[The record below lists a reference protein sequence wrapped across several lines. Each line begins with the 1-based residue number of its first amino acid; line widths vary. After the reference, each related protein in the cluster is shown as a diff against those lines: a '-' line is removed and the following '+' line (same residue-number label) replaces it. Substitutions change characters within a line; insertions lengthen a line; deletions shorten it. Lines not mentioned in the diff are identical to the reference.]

1 MNFEGLRFTVEHGG
15 ERVQLT
21 SPLVGKF
28 NAYNILAACGAA
40 LSYGLDWKT
49 ITRAIANSPARAP
62 AALRAFSKASRF

>member
-1 MNFEGLRFTVEHGG
+1 MVCVSRCNMALSA
-15 ERVQLT
+15 VQLT

-49 ITRAIANSPARAP
+49 IAGAIANSPARAG
-62 AALRAFSKASRF
+62 AV